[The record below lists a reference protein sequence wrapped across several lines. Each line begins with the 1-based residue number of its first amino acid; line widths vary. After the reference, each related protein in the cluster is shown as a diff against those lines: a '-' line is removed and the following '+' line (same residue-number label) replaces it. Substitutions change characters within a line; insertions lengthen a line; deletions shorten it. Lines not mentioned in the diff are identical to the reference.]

1 VAIVIKNGRDAPISE
16 QLEMWCGQDSKLAGF
31 TGPGRRAERLW
42 LHSTLRMRRRGR
54 IASVAVPG
62 AIIAAAAGAA
72 AYGGTRSDHRVV
84 FPFRIGAYKIGGTYR
99 QAVAAFGTPSDFRRH
114 YGGIC
119 ELTWSK
125 AGLRLSFRNPETPPC
140 THRGLV
146 HGQYTAATI
155 LARRW
160 SVDRGVRVG
169 DSAERVM
176 RIYDLPPASPSPSR
190 VNLAQRAVPL
200 ANTQYIRLI
209 DLDAI
214 FQRGRVAR
222 FEIYY
227 G

>member
-1 VAIVIKNGRDAPISE
+1 MGGS
-16 QLEMWCGQDSKLAGF
+16 QLPFD
-31 TGPGRRAERLW
+31 
-42 LHSTLRMRRRGR
+42 LRMRRGGR
-54 IASVAVPG
+54 IASVAVAG

-72 AYGGTRSDHRVV
+72 AHGGTRSDHRVV

-99 QAVAAFGTPSDFRRH
+99 QAVAAFGRPSDRRRR

-119 ELTWSK
+119 ELTWTK
-125 AGLRLSFRNPETPPC
+125 QGLRLSFRNPEVSPC
-140 THRGLV
+140 THRGLMR
-146 HGQYTAATI
+146 GQYTAATI

-176 RIYDLPPASPSPSR
+176 RIYELPPASPSR
-190 VNLAQRAVPL
+190 INLAQRSVPL
-200 ANTQYIRLI
+200 PNAQYIRLI

-214 FQRGRVAR
+214 FQQGRVAR
-222 FEIYY
+222 FDIYY